1 MSRYGSS
8 TDHLAYGSGPERW
21 DSERFNQERE
31 RDRFGRGGGARYDE
45 RDTRISF
52 NRTGG
57 PPARPRERSV
67 DEVYERDVRGPRGY
81 EDDVYERRHYHEDE
95 PRMERERAPMGRNRG
110 ASITLERE
118 RERYDEP
125 PPRRPGGNRPAFLRR
140 QSSLDTFDRKPLNRF
155 SDRDRLEEYGPP
167 ARFQREEYGPPAR
180 YERRDELRPPALTP
194 IPLPVRKALG
204 PPPRRFEEE
213 REYYE
218 DIKVAEPDFYG
229 DDEFRGYPER
239 VREREI
245 IRSRRRSKSK
255 ESRGGGRSVKGSVKG
270 SVRGGSVASSS
281 RSSSSSSRSSFETV
295 RNEFP
300 KKGKTRMPAR
310 LVSKKAII
318 DLNYPFEE
326 EVIQTYDI
334 FQDIC

>member
-1 MSRYGSS
+1 
-8 TDHLAYGSGPERW
+8 
-21 DSERFNQERE
+21 
-31 RDRFGRGGGARYDE
+31 
-45 RDTRISF
+45 
-52 NRTGG
+52 
-57 PPARPRERSV
+57 
-67 DEVYERDVRGPRGY
+67 
-81 EDDVYERRHYHEDE
+81 
-95 PRMERERAPMGRNRG
+95 
-110 ASITLERE
+110 
-118 RERYDEP
+118 
-125 PPRRPGGNRPAFLRR
+125 
-140 QSSLDTFDRKPLNRF
+140 
-155 SDRDRLEEYGPP
+155 
-167 ARFQREEYGPPAR
+167 
-180 YERRDELRPPALTP
+180 
-194 IPLPVRKALG
+194 LPVRKALG